1 LKKSE
6 YTRMSEY
13 EKDYWWHLGRIK
25 IINTYLNR
33 FISSN
38 NNKILNV
45 GCGTGGT
52 IKMLEKYGDV
62 DNVDI
67 SEDAIKFM
75 KKEGYTKIKK
85 VDGIELP
92 YPENTF
98 DLVIALDVLEHIEF
112 DKDALKEWRRVL
124 KPGGK
129 VILTVPAYQRLWSDH
144 DISLYHFRRYR
155 KWELHRKGTESVL
168 CPIKISYAIVFSLPL
183 VFGFRVLNKVLGRKV
198 DSETS
203 YVKLPKP
210 INSLFTGLLSIEAFF
225 HRYINFWFGT
235 SLVAVYQK
243 SDD

>member
-1 LKKSE
+1 
-6 YTRMSEY
+6 MSER

-25 IINTYLNR
+25 IIDTYLNR
-33 FISSN
+33 FIFKN
-38 NNKILNV
+38 EKNKILNV

-85 VDGIELP
+85 VEGTKLP
-92 YPENTF
+92 YKDKSF
-98 DLVIALDVLEHIEF
+98 DLVIALDVLEHIEY
-112 DKDALKEWRRVL
+112 DKEALKEWERVL

-129 VILTVPAYQRLWSDH
+129 VLLTVPAYQRLWSEH

-155 KWELHRKGTESVL
+155 KGELHRKGTETRLNPV
-168 CPIKISYAIVFSLPL
+168 KISYAIVFSLPL
-183 VFGFRVLNKVLGRKV
+183 VAGFRLLNKVLGRKV

-203 YVKLPKP
+203 YVNLPKAL
-210 INSLFTGLLSIEAFF
+210 NSIFTYLLSVEAFF
-225 HRYINFWFGT
+225 HKYINFWFGT
-235 SLVAVYQK
+235 SLIAVYQK
-243 SDD
+243 NND